1 MKFLRLILLFIALLM
16 VSLALP
22 SYAETPAGTS
32 LNKHFEKLQGTWR
45 SSDDEVIFN
54 ANNTMVYKGK
64 KHFCAIAQG
73 TIQIS
78 MKKTSMIL
86 PYRFLDGKLLITD
99 GGVVTSYT
107 HVEPAVLAK

>member
-1 MKFLRLILLFIALLM
+1 MANFA
-16 VSLALP
+16 AP

-32 LNKHFEKLQGTWR
+32 LNKHFEKLLGTWR
-45 SSDDEVIFN
+45 SSDGDVTFN
-54 ANNTMVYKGK
+54 ANNTIVYKGK

-78 MKKTSMIL
+78 LKKTSSIL

-99 GGVVTSYT
+99 GGSVTTYT
-107 HVEPAVLAK
+107 RVP